1 MGAPGL
7 DALIGM
13 DIIAAGDL
21 AITNANG
28 KTVVSYRIPPD
39 AFHID
44 YVAVQKPDKK
54 GKLIKEQLK
63 KKQV

>member
-1 MGAPGL
+1 
-7 DALIGM
+7 M